1 MTSSGDCDI
10 SQEAIRFYQFPIN
23 RQQHIHSS
31 TRLNFSQF
39 SIQSIPFNFSNSHNS
54 KTKPTCIPFS
64 LPDFITLLLQIVPSI
79 LFTTLLPSLPL
90 QLVDSRGFSSIN
102 YAVGRRRR
110 RNIHYGSRAA
120 FRNARVARFMDRP
133 RASRLSAG
141 QDYRRQPS
149 WTERRVTRIRGFY
162 WYELHARNDMCIRE
176 FQDEFHQIPRRSCK

>member
-1 MTSSGDCDI
+1 M
-10 SQEAIRFYQFPIN
+10 RFYQFPIN

-31 TRLNFSQF
+31 TRLNFSPSNPSS
-39 SIQSIPFNFSNSHNS
+39 SISPIRIIRSQANLHPLLA
-54 KTKPTCIPFS
+54 T
-64 LPDFITLLLQIVPSI
+64 LLQIVPSI
-79 LFTTLLPSLPL
+79 LFITLLPSLPL

-176 FQDEFHQIPRRSCK
+176 FQDEFHQIPRRSRK